1 MSLNQ
6 GIMNFYIMINYRKI
20 RSKNKSK
27 ENYIKIPLKEVG
39 LISPKKYSLII
50 VNDIKMDFS
59 INLSKKTFSEM
70 KSLNSSEVL
79 NKLSSKKIKKE
90 NKAEIMKEKS
100 EEIRKNNNTILMR
113 KKALKMDSQIYT
125 KKKIESRTPIIN
137 RFQKA
142 TRIIS
147 AINRIKNIKN
157 NYNYNNNSNNMTYNY
172 NIYNN
177 LINKKV
183 SESHQ
188 QLDVEDNFLSQKI
201 TYKRKKTI
209 DGDAKNKSAEKL
221 NNNKTYQ
228 KRNTSKNIENKKI
241 IEKTNINISKTKKE
255 ENKENNLLFLSDIL
269 NPKITETKS
278 NLSYLIRNNT
288 IEDIEQIEEIFL
300 NPINKEKPIKKNR
313 ETFCEGFFIA
323 SFPLKKGQVV
333 EKSQTFPALC
343 GHKECSSLP
352 SMQPE
357 IIYRYPLKD
366 TKTLELNN
374 LAASIC
380 FPTGIKVCY
389 DNEKGPGIIN
399 DYVTPIT
406 NQKGER
412 YYMITYHFYLRMENL
427 IYNNKY
433 EMHPLKD
440 HLKRYLEKFIDFK
453 EDAVDKE
460 KEKIEEDLEKAQNLG
475 FREYVYIPYCICLI
489 SKYPYVDEIKDCL
502 QSIYYLIS
510 EKKEKNKKNKK
521 ELINEFI
528 MHLIN
533 SVPIPEIETMVQ
545 FYIPYN
551 TKNEIKI
558 KYPKLNDLNIMN
570 TSISNLLKYFSID
583 LIIIIFRFLLFEKK
597 VLFIDDDYT
606 RLSNVTDNFISLLYP
621 FKWMHTYIP
630 IMSDQM
636 LPYLQTFLPFINGI
650 SENLLPL
657 VKELYQ
663 TGDMEQNEEIFFIYI
678 KENKFRLGSHIIGNN
693 KKKYKYL
700 DENVNKLPNNLE
712 KYLKNKLK
720 KIKEEIETYEKRHP
734 GNKNME
740 EFDIKIRITFIEVFV
755 QMFYDID
762 KYLVL
767 LDEDIIFNKNLFL
780 EKIDKNN
787 KKFFDEFTDT
797 QLFQLFTQNIVK
809 DDFNY
814 FKIMVE
820 DYNKNNKNFT
830 YDNDKAK
837 DNKIFNVK
845 KLYIISPN
853 YLGIDDKN
861 KETIMNKINK
871 NYNLKEKENTNKQIT
886 EYMKKIEE
894 KKYDNKNLDIY
905 VIPKEMKSRKI
916 QFNRNLINNI
926 LANKNL
932 LKHKEG
938 KKMNK
943 IKNKDEMNEKE
954 QDELKERIKDF
965 TVKIFKSEE
974 FVLDNSNN
982 LRKEILND
990 LNTNIGRD
998 FFVNLISKNT
1008 NNVILL
1014 QDESFSL
1021 LGNIIYNILLCI
1033 LQIAENDIILEEIVK
1048 LLISL
1053 NYFSKEDTGDICMI
1067 LKGKKKCNITLWD
1080 LYKQR
1085 IQVYPKVNQANLWH
1099 KWYQIDLDKE
1109 KEKDNID
1116 TKKNNISD
1124 LINIMFD
1131 LELDITFIKKTI
1143 EGIIINVFGENEEI
1157 KKEFTEK
1164 IQNIYLKNKK
1174 NKK

>member
-1 MSLNQ
+1 
-6 GIMNFYIMINYRKI
+6 
-20 RSKNKSK
+20 
-27 ENYIKIPLKEVG
+27 
-39 LISPKKYSLII
+39 
-50 VNDIKMDFS
+50 
-59 INLSKKTFSEM
+59 
-70 KSLNSSEVL
+70 
-79 NKLSSKKIKKE
+79 
-90 NKAEIMKEKS
+90 
-100 EEIRKNNNTILMR
+100 
-113 KKALKMDSQIYT
+113 
-125 KKKIESRTPIIN
+125 
-137 RFQKA
+137 
-142 TRIIS
+142 
-147 AINRIKNIKN
+147 
-157 NYNYNNNSNNMTYNY
+157 
-172 NIYNN
+172 
-177 LINKKV
+177 
-183 SESHQ
+183 
-188 QLDVEDNFLSQKI
+188 
-201 TYKRKKTI
+201 
-209 DGDAKNKSAEKL
+209 
-221 NNNKTYQ
+221 
-228 KRNTSKNIENKKI
+228 
-241 IEKTNINISKTKKE
+241 
-255 ENKENNLLFLSDIL
+255 
-269 NPKITETKS
+269 
-278 NLSYLIRNNT
+278 
-288 IEDIEQIEEIFL
+288 
-300 NPINKEKPIKKNR
+300 
-313 ETFCEGFFIA
+313 
-323 SFPLKKGQVV
+323 
-333 EKSQTFPALC
+333 
-343 GHKECSSLP
+343 
-352 SMQPE
+352 MQPE

-374 LAASIC
+374 LAATIC

-460 KEKIEEDLEKAQNLG
+460 KEKVEEDLEKAQNLG

-489 SKYPYVDEIKDCL
+489 SKYPYVDEVKDCL

-597 VLFIDDDYT
+597 ILFIDDDYT

-720 KIKEEIETYEKRHP
+720 KIKEEIESYEKRHP

-861 KETIMNKINK
+861 KEIIMNKINK

-943 IKNKDEMNEKE
+943 IKNKDEMSEKE

-1109 KEKDNID
+1109 KEKDKID
-1116 TKKNNISD
+1116 TKKNIISD

-1164 IQNIYLKNKK
+1164 IQNI
-1174 NKK
+1174 